1 MRCPPQWGCE
11 EPSSHFQ
18 KYWLIQFV
26 LAIDS
31 GSIGLVHSHYVLP
44 STSNVWRGRGEA
56 IWSCTKVSN
65 SQKGCSV
72 DWPRLSLNTL
82 CVYHL
87 KGGPIGGQLLRQWCR
102 SSACLIQPSLALH
115 LRLSA
120 ISTMV
125 IFGDNCLETQKQQ
138 LKVNC
143 IWVSSVIE
151 KTLLKSTQFKIIF
164 PSLHFCLLFRSTLSH
179 WPDLNYSLAWLAHFP
194 WFGWFFLVGEAEV
207 IFESLGIWKS

>member
-18 KYWLIQFV
+18 KYWLIQYV

-31 GSIGLVHSHYVLP
+31 GSIGLVHSHFVLP

-102 SSACLIQPSLALH
+102 SSACLIQPSLALN
-115 LRLSA
+115 LRLSP

-125 IFGDNCLETQKQQ
+125 TIVWKHKSNNWKWIVYEWVRRSRKLCSNQ
-138 LKVNC
+138 LN
-143 IWVSSVIE
+143 S
-151 KTLLKSTQFKIIF
+151 
-164 PSLHFCLLFRSTLSH
+164 RS
-179 WPDLNYSLAWLAHFP
+179 
-194 WFGWFFLVGEAEV
+194 FFLLCTFVFSSGPLCLTDQTSTIV
-207 IFESLGIWKS
+207 